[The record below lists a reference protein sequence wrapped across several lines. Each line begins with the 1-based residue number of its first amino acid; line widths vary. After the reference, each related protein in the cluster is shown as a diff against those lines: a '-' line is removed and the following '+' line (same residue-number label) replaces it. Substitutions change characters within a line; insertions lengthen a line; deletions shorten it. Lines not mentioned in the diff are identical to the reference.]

1 MLELALRLRIGGF
14 EAAECL
20 FDLCRCPLRQSA
32 KRGFGI
38 RGRALIRGLHLN
50 ARRFIR
56 FSVARPRRSFACEF
70 FRHDFGILT
79 TMVTDN
85 AVDLEP
91 TIFSATLTPHRSL
104 GRVGFLI
111 LMVLFGG
118 ISFVTGML
126 FLVIGAWPVLGFF
139 GLDVLLLYWAFRLNY
154 RHADAYEQVTVT
166 PSTLKV
172 RKVSHLGQAREW
184 VLNPRWV
191 RLDKIELED
200 FGIDRLFLISR
211 GRKLTIASFLGP
223 DEKASF
229 AEELGNALSEARR
242 GPTRTAFD

>member
-1 MLELALRLRIGGF
+1 
-14 EAAECL
+14 
-20 FDLCRCPLRQSA
+20 
-32 KRGFGI
+32 
-38 RGRALIRGLHLN
+38 
-50 ARRFIR
+50 
-56 FSVARPRRSFACEF
+56 
-70 FRHDFGILT
+70 
-79 TMVTDN
+79 MVTDN
-85 AVDLEP
+85 AADLEP

-104 GRVGFLI
+104 GRVGLMI

-172 RKVSHLGQAREW
+172 RKVSHLGRAREW
-184 VLNPRWV
+184 VLNPLWV
-191 RLDKIELED
+191 RLDMTEIHE
-200 FGIDRLFLISR
+200 FGIERLFLITR
-211 GRKLTIASFLGP
+211 GKQLSIASFLGP

-229 AEELGNALSEARR
+229 AKELGNALSEAKR
-242 GPTRTAFD
+242 GPTLN